1 MLQHL
6 GVLKIWKLV
15 LGVDKNKWKDKEEGL
30 SERLQNSP
38 LKMAVE
44 RFGLLICACVC
55 LCCKEGCIV
64 VLDRCLYTYFW
75 AIDIFADS
83 CLFVFD
89 L

>member
-1 MLQHL
+1 VLQHL

-44 RFGLLICACVC
+44 
-55 LCCKEGCIV
+55 
-64 VLDRCLYTYFW
+64 
-75 AIDIFADS
+75 
-83 CLFVFD
+83 
-89 L
+89 